1 MPIYT
6 DVFGGANIY
15 PSEISYSAITLTTT
29 DVTLS
34 WPEETST
41 NVNLATRIID
51 VTANTASRSIFLPD
65 AQKSGVGNTILFNN
79 QGTETFIVKN
89 AGGTQIVSIPTG
101 TVWQVYLTSNTTT
114 NGLWE
119 TLQFGATVS
128 VANAS
133 ALAGTGIVAV
143 GSLLSQSVPITQFNS
158 NYTAGA
164 ADRAKMYLW
173 TGSGSGVLT
182 LPSAATVG
190 DNWFMY
196 LRNSGGGQ
204 VTLTPSGINTIDGL
218 ATKAYQPTESS
229 VIISDGS
236 NFYTLGFGQAS
247 VFVFDYTV
255 ISIAG
260 TGTYTLTGSE
270 LNRIVY
276 KFTGALTGN
285 RIVVVPATVQQYW
298 IDNATT
304 GAYTLTVKTSAGTG
318 VVITQGSRGIYYCDG
333 SDVVTADTTT
343 LSFPIS
349 VAQGGT
355 GATTA
360 GAALINLGGT
370 AVGTAIFT
378 AANSAA
384 AWSALGVAPA
394 GVVDGGTF

>member
-1 MPIYT
+1 MPIYN

-51 VTANTASRSIFLPD
+51 VTATVAGRSIFLPD

-79 QGTETFIVKN
+79 QGAETFIVKN
-89 AGGTQIVSIPTG
+89 AGGTQIVSIAAG
-101 TVWQVYLTSNTTT
+101 TVWQVYLTSNTTA

-173 TGSGSGVLT
+173 TSSGSGVLT

-190 DNWFMY
+190 NDWFMY

-260 TGTYTLTGSE
+260 TGDYTLSGSE

-285 RIVVVPATVQQYW
+285 RNVIVPATVQQYW
-298 IDNATT
+298 VDNSTT
-304 GAYTLTVKTSAGTG
+304 GSYTLTVKTSAGTG
-318 VVITQGSRGIYYCDG
+318 VAVTQGARGIYYCNG
-333 SDVVTADTTT
+333 TDVVNSDTRTA
-343 LSFPIS
+343 SYPIT

-355 GATTA
+355 GATNA

-370 AVGTAIFT
+370 SVGTAIFT
-378 AANSAA
+378 ASDQAA

-394 GVVDGGTF
+394 GVVVGGTF

>member
-41 NVNLATRIID
+41 NTNLATRIID
-51 VTANTASRSIFLPD
+51 VTATNAGRSIFLPD

-79 QGTETFIVKN
+79 QGAQTFIVKN
-89 AGGTQIVSIPTG
+89 AGGTQVVSIAAG
-101 TVWQVYLTSNTTT
+101 TVWQVYLTDNTTT

-128 VANAS
+128 TANAS

-143 GSLLSQSVPITQFNS
+143 GTLLSQSVPITQFNS
-158 NYTAGA
+158 NYTAGDT
-164 ADRAKMYLW
+164 DRAKMYLW
-173 TGSGSGVLT
+173 TGTGSGTLT

-190 DNWFMY
+190 NNWFMY

-229 VIISDGS
+229 VIISDGT

-276 KFTGALTGN
+276 KFTGALTGT
-285 RIVVVPATVQQYW
+285 RVVIVPATVQQYW
-298 IDNATT
+298 IDNSTT
-304 GAYTLTVKTSAGTG
+304 GAYTLTVRTSAGTG
-318 VVITQGSRGIYYCDG
+318 VTITQGARGIFYCNG
-333 SDVVTADTTT
+333 TDVVDADTST
-343 LSFPIS
+343 IS
-349 VAQGGT
+349 TPVSIADGGT

-360 GAALINLGGT
+360 AGARINLGST
-370 AVGTAIFT
+370 AVGDAIFI
-378 AANSAA
+378 AATQQA
-384 AWSALGVAPA
+384 AWTALGVAPS
-394 GVVDGGTF
+394 GVVNGGTY